1 MTTVVR
7 RLLAVFVNSSPR
19 TWPTT
24 NTCQYTF
31 RGTLVLTSLELT
43 FRKKNINKTGTRER
57 GSEPAP
63 SKTTSD
69 RMPDESE

>member
-19 TWPTT
+19 TSPTT
-24 NTCQYTF
+24 NTCQYIF
-31 RGTLVLTSLELT
+31 QGTLTLMSLKLT
-43 FRKKNINKTGTRER
+43 FRKKNINKTGTREP

-69 RMPDESE
+69 RIPDESE